1 MMNDEELALINSVEQ
16 GEWQSVHNFAEMKK
30 VLMKTAAE
38 TAAKD
43 TRINIRMA
51 KRDVTAIKSIAME
64 QGVPYQT
71 LIASILHKYA
81 SGQVVEK

>member
-1 MMNDEELALINSVEQ
+1 MSNDDLVLINSVEK
-16 GEWQSVHNFAEMKK
+16 GEWQSVNNFAQVKK
-30 VLMKTAAE
+30 MLMKAATE

-64 QGVPYQT
+64 QGIPYQT

>member
-1 MMNDEELALINSVEQ
+1 MNDDDLALMNSVEQ
-16 GEWQSVHNFAEMKK
+16 GEWQTVNNFAQMKK
-30 VLMKTAAE
+30 ALMKASTE
-38 TAAKD
+38 TALKD

-51 KRDVTAIKSIAME
+51 KRDVTAIKSKAME
-64 QGVPYQT
+64 QGIPYQT

>member
-1 MMNDEELALINSVEQ
+1 MIDEDLALINSVEQ
-16 GEWQSVHNFAEMKK
+16 GEWQSVNNFAQMKK
-30 VLMKTAAE
+30 ALMQAAVE
-38 TAAKD
+38 TTAKD

-64 QGVPYQT
+64 QGIPYQT
-71 LIASILHKYA
+71 LIASVLHKYA

>member
-1 MMNDEELALINSVEQ
+1 MNDEDLALMNRVEQ
-16 GEWQSVHNFAEMKK
+16 GEWQSVDNFAQFKK
-30 VLMKTAAE
+30 ALMKAATE

>member
-1 MMNDEELALINSVEQ
+1 MMNDEDLALINSVEQ
-16 GEWQSVHNFAEMKK
+16 GEWQTVHNFAEMKN
-30 VLMKTAAE
+30 VLMKAAVE
-38 TAAKD
+38 TAIKD

-51 KRDVTAIKSIAME
+51 KRDVTAIKSKAME
-64 QGVPYQT
+64 QGIPYQT

>member
-1 MMNDEELALINSVEQ
+1 MMSDEDLALMNSVEQ
-16 GEWQSVHNFAEMKK
+16 GEWQRVDNFAQMKK
-30 VLMKTAAE
+30 ALMQAATE
-38 TAAKD
+38 TAVKD

-64 QGVPYQT
+64 QGIPYQT

>member
-1 MMNDEELALINSVEQ
+1 MNDEELALMNSVEQ
-16 GEWQSVHNFAEMKK
+16 GEWQSVNNFAQMKK
-30 VLMKTAAE
+30 TLMKAAME
-38 TAAKD
+38 TAAKN

-51 KRDVTAIKSIAME
+51 KRDVTAIKSKAME
-64 QGVPYQT
+64 QGIPYQT

>member
-1 MMNDEELALINSVEQ
+1 MNDDDLALMNSVEQ
-16 GEWQSVHNFAEMKK
+16 GEWQTVNNFAQMKK
-30 VLMKTAAE
+30 ALMKAATE
-38 TAAKD
+38 TALKD

-64 QGVPYQT
+64 QGIPYQT

-81 SGQVVEK
+81 SGQVVDK

>member
-1 MMNDEELALINSVEQ
+1 MSDEDLALINSIEQ
-16 GEWQSVHNFAEMKK
+16 GEWRSVDNFAQMKSA
-30 VLMKTAAE
+30 LMKAATE
-38 TAAKD
+38 TAVKD

-64 QGVPYQT
+64 QGIPYQT

>member
-1 MMNDEELALINSVEQ
+1 MINDDELALMNSVEQ
-16 GEWQSVHNFAEMKK
+16 GEWQGVNNFAAMKK
-30 VLMKTAAE
+30 ALMQAAIDTAV
-38 TAAKD
+38 KD
-43 TRINIRMA
+43 ARINIRMA

-81 SGQVVEK
+81 SGQVVDK

>member
-1 MMNDEELALINSVEQ
+1 MSDEDLALINSIEQ
-16 GEWQSVHNFAEMKK
+16 GEWRGVDNFAQMKSA
-30 VLMKTAAE
+30 LMKAATE
-38 TAAKD
+38 TAVKD

-64 QGVPYQT
+64 QGIPYQT

>member
-1 MMNDEELALINSVEQ
+1 MHNDDVTLMNSVEQ
-16 GEWQSVHNFAEMKK
+16 GEWQSVKNFAQMKK
-30 VLMKTAAE
+30 ALMQAATE

-51 KRDVTAIKSIAME
+51 KRDVTAIKSKAME
-64 QGVPYQT
+64 QGIPYQT

>member
-1 MMNDEELALINSVEQ
+1 MNDEDLALINSVEL
-16 GEWQSVHNFAEMKK
+16 GEWQRVNNFAEMKK
-30 VLMKTAAE
+30 ALMKAATE
-38 TAAKD
+38 TAIKD